1 VDEAYTSQNRK
12 KFGKNSPWVQIREM
26 IRRAEEEEQRCLEQS
41 QRTAAIE
48 VEAAAAEHQKAGDEL
63 RAEEKRQATAEGEI
77 KMRREAVARLDQKAA
92 QSLVERIQG
101 ELEQVPDPPGQFTD
115 ATLADGRE
123 TVQSA
128 RDELRKIEDEIQAK
142 RGALQHV
149 GGEVARQR
157 TESAQEALK
166 TARERERLQEID
178 YEAWNLLRETL
189 LKAEQEEG
197 VHLGRALGDP
207 IARRFGEL
215 TNQRYGKLTL
225 GPDLETHSIA
235 AAGDGRP
242 VSALS
247 VGTRDQLST
256 IFRLSLAE
264 QLHSVVLL
272 DDQLTQSDPLRM
284 EWLRDL
290 IRTLANNIQ
299 ILVFTCRPADYLL
312 PGDMKAGKKSEGVRS
327 INLAHAIER

>member
-1 VDEAYTSQNRK
+1 MLAEC
-12 KFGKNSPWVQIREM
+12 RESM
-26 IRRAEEEEQRCLEQS
+26 
-41 QRTAAIE
+41 
-48 VEAAAAEHQKAGDEL
+48 
-63 RAEEKRQATAEGEI
+63 
-77 KMRREAVARLDQKAA
+77 
-92 QSLVERIQG
+92 
-101 ELEQVPDPPGQFTD
+101 
-115 ATLADGRE
+115 
-123 TVQSA
+123 QSA
-128 RDELRKIEDEIQAK
+128 RDELRKIEDEIHAK

-166 TARERERLQEID
+166 TARERERLQELD

-197 VHLGRALGDP
+197 IHLGRALGDP
-207 IARRFGEL
+207 IARRFSEL
-215 TNQRYGKLTL
+215 TDQRYGKLAL
-225 GPDLETHSIA
+225 GPDLETHSIS

-272 DDQLTQSDPLRM
+272 DDQLTQSDAQRM
-284 EWLRDL
+284 AWLRDL
-290 IRTLANNIQ
+290 IRHLANSIQ

-312 PGDMKAGKKSEGVRS
+312 LSEMKAGKKPEGVRS
-327 INLAHAIER
+327 INLTQVIER